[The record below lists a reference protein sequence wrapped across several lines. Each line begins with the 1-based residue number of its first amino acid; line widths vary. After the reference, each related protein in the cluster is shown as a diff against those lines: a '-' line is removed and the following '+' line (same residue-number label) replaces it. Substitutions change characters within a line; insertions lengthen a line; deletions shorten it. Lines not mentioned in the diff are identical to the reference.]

1 MQRSNPTNKSEC
13 DEKINVQM
21 KDEANSSNTTT
32 PRRISSPGTG
42 TTTPDTT
49 NRRQIN
55 DNRTPAPPVGT
66 PGTGMPMDRGTPPNS
81 GTPMNRG
88 TTPPAGTPMNRGI
101 TPPAG
106 SPMNRRTTPGTG
118 TPMNGTMPRTPG
130 TPMNGTMPRT
140 PGTPMN
146 GTMPMTPGTPMN
158 GTMPMSSGTPMNG
171 TMPGNTPFNTPMG
184 VPLYPLY
191 GYDNCEDMDRDLD
204 YFKRLYPNIARR
216 IQSEIDDECDKL
228 EYDGSIMFDEY
239 PDKVS
244 LDRIIDRIID
254 RIRDMDDMP
263 RVEAYSFYSAPGRR
277 QNIVRDLVSIIL
289 LNEFLNRRRRYRRRR
304 RWF

>member
-130 TPMNGTMPRT
+130 TPMNGTMP
-140 PGTPMN
+140 
-146 GTMPMTPGTPMN
+146 MTP
-158 GTMPMSSGTPMNG
+158 GTPMNG

>member
-130 TPMNGTMPRT
+130 TPMNGTMP
-140 PGTPMN
+140 
-146 GTMPMTPGTPMN
+146 
-158 GTMPMSSGTPMNG
+158 MSSGMPMNG

>member
-118 TPMNGTMPRTPG
+118 TPMNGTMPR
-130 TPMNGTMPRT
+130 
-140 PGTPMN
+140 
-146 GTMPMTPGTPMN
+146 TPGTPMN